1 MGESWVWSVVRK
13 TPWRK
18 EWQPTTVFLPG
29 EFHNQKSMA
38 GYNLWNCKESDMTEG
53 PTPDSQYAHAS
64 ADNPFINL
72 YTMTC
77 YKYVIFSFQ
86 NSQIRSVAQSCLTL
100 CDTMDYSTP
109 GFLVLHYL
117 PEFVQTHVHWVGD
130 AIEPSHPLLPSSPFT
145 FNLSQ
150 HQGLFQWVSIL
161 HQVAKISEL
170 QLRWIFRIDFL

>member
-77 YKYVIFSFQ
+77 YKYVIFSFW

-100 CDTMDYSTP
+100 CDSMNRSTP
-109 GFLVLHYL
+109 GLPVHYQL
-117 PEFVQTHVHWVGD
+117 PEFTQTHVHRVSD
-130 AIEPSHPLLPSSPFT
+130 AIQPFHPLSSPSPPAPNPF
-145 FNLSQ
+145 Q
-150 HQGLFQWVSIL
+150 HQSLFQWDNSL
-161 HQVAKISEL
+161 HEMAKVLEF
-170 QLRWIFRIDFL
+170 QL